1 MRGYRKILFHS
12 NYGDRTFLFVLV
24 GMIAMNVLLLLG
36 VAIAPWIFY
45 ICYVVPISIIA
56 YVAIRRPFR
65 SHWNNARLILIEAS
79 LLVVFILITILLNAG
94 SIFVYYFPIGILT
107 CIIFSIVV
115 TLTVWIYLLVVKC
128 RRAWSEDPKVNE
140 SDYSSKNEEIL
151 MKKKMREADYSY
163 HYAKSSVR
171 NPLVE
176 MTEAPP
182 SGKKHKASLLTQTS
196 GRKKNYAK
204 KDANSDEDSEF
215 KMDDISKVRKKK
227 MSEYV
232 EGSQGKSK
240 SILKANQG

>member
-1 MRGYRKILFHS
+1 
-12 NYGDRTFLFVLV
+12 
-24 GMIAMNVLLLLG
+24 
-36 VAIAPWIFY
+36 
-45 ICYVVPISIIA
+45 
-56 YVAIRRPFR
+56 
-65 SHWNNARLILIEAS
+65 
-79 LLVVFILITILLNAG
+79 
-94 SIFVYYFPIGILT
+94 
-107 CIIFSIVV
+107 
-115 TLTVWIYLLVVKC
+115 
-128 RRAWSEDPKVNE
+128 
-140 SDYSSKNEEIL
+140 

-196 GRKKNYAK
+196 GRKKNFAK